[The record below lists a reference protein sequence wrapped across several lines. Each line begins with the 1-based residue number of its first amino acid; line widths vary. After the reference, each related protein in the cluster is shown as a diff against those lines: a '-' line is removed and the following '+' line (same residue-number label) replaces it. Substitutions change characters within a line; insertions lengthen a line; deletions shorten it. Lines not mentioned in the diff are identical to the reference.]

1 MPRLFQTLQLLDE
14 RAQPG
19 PAPWNMAMDE
29 ALLMES
35 PRPVLRFYCW
45 ERPAFSFGYFLPW
58 AEAREVSGGRECVR
72 RWTGGGMVEHG
83 TDVTWSLI
91 IPVSEPAAGM
101 RPVES
106 YSIIHGALAA
116 ALQSLGVD
124 VHQVTPDCPAPA
136 GGLCFTAPAPGD
148 LMVGGR
154 KIAGA
159 GQRRLG
165 GRRARRGQRLLHQ
178 GSISGVALPG
188 AFPEALASS
197 LAEEVTPFSPDL
209 IPRGVAAQ
217 LVATRYGQREW
228 LEKR

>member
-1 MPRLFQTLQLLDE
+1 
-14 RAQPG
+14 
-19 PAPWNMAMDE
+19 
-29 ALLMES
+29 
-35 PRPVLRFYCW
+35 
-45 ERPAFSFGYFLPW
+45 
-58 AEAREVSGGRECVR
+58 
-72 RWTGGGMVEHG
+72 MVEHG

-124 VHQVTPDCPAPA
+124 VLQVTPDWPAPA

-159 GQRRLG
+159 GQRRCRHG
-165 GRRARRGQRLLHQ
+165 LLHQ
-178 GSISGVALPG
+178 GSISGVTLPG
-188 AFPEALASS
+188 SFPEALASS
-197 LAEEVTPFSPDL
+197 LAEEVTPFPPDL
-209 IPRGVAAQ
+209 IPRGVAGQ
-217 LVATRYGQREW
+217 LVAARYGQREW